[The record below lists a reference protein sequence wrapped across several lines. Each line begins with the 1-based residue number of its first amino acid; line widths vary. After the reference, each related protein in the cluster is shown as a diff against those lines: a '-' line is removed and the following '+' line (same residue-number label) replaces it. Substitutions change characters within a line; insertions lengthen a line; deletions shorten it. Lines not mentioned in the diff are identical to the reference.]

1 MKKISFTLAALMAF
15 VFSAEARK
23 VTGVVMCGE
32 EPLENVVVTDGA
44 NFTKTNFKGKFTFEI
59 NDEAEY
65 VYIVTPSGYVADWS
79 SGVPAFYQKAE
90 GQAKFAFNLQK
101 TQRGGDYNIIAIADP
116 QTKTKEHFNMF
127 ASQPLAD
134 VTAAA
139 QSLGGLTVGLTLGDI
154 VWDEFSLL
162 EEYKKAIVKTNVPF
176 YPVVGNHD
184 NDASCHDDL
193 KAHIC

>member
-79 SGVPAFYQKAE
+79 SGVPAFYQKANL
-90 GQAKFAFNLQK
+90 ACPSAF
-101 TQRGGDYNIIAIADP
+101 
-116 QTKTKEHFNMF
+116 
-127 ASQPLAD
+127 
-134 VTAAA
+134 
-139 QSLGGLTVGLTLGDI
+139 
-154 VWDEFSLL
+154 
-162 EEYKKAIVKTNVPF
+162 
-176 YPVVGNHD
+176 
-184 NDASCHDDL
+184 
-193 KAHIC
+193 